1 MSVENLGSGKKNSS
15 SSCEAEPAGTIPE
28 ETASDG
34 EAETVEVVSK
44 ASIIDQENSNSSNS
58 SNAAH
63 MNSSDISAMMDDA
76 EDDFSRQC
84 VEATNRVLI
93 THQKISIAGE

>member
-1 MSVENLGSGKKNSS
+1 
-15 SSCEAEPAGTIPE
+15 
-28 ETASDG
+28 
-34 EAETVEVVSK
+34 
-44 ASIIDQENSNSSNS
+44 
-58 SNAAH
+58 